1 MRVKSHT
8 FSPRAAQA
16 SDGTLSQDT
25 AAPDAFAPP
34 PVSQE
39 EAERLRIEDERTA
52 ASAKV
57 ECGICLEIVHEKPR
71 IGERRF
77 GLLSGCDH
85 PFCLGCIRD
94 WRDGGVVREAAEQ
107 TSGALEQ
114 ARKCPLCRTQS
125 HFTVPSTHWPRNAE
139 EKDAIIGEYRARM
152 DRIPCRNFDYGDGH
166 CPFGSS
172 CFYAHVYRDGT
183 RESHEIRKTTD
194 AEGNLKIVG
203 GARLSDWLDTKQGRR
218 AFR

>member
-1 MRVKSHT
+1 MY
-8 FSPRAAQA
+8 AAE
-16 SDGTLSQDT
+16 T
-25 AAPDAFAPP
+25 APVHDVFAPP

-39 EAERLRIEDERTA
+39 ETERLRLEDERAA

-57 ECGICLEIVHEKPR
+57 ECGICLEIVHEKQR
-71 IGERRF
+71 MADRRF
-77 GLLSGCDH
+77 GLLAGCDH

-94 WRDGGVVREAAEQ
+94 WRDGGVARDAAEH
-107 TSGALEQ
+107 TSGRLEQ

-125 HFTVPSTHWPRNAE
+125 HYTIPSTNWPRNQV
-139 EKDAIIGEYRARM
+139 EKDAIVEEYRTRM
-152 DRIPCRNFDYGDGH
+152 DGIPCRNFDYGDGH
-166 CPFGSS
+166 CPFGTS
-172 CFYAHVYRDGT
+172 CFYAHVYRDGV

-218 AFR
+218 ALR

>member
-77 GLLSGCDH
+77 GL
-85 PFCLGCIRD
+85 PFRLRPPFLP
-94 WRDGGVVREAAEQ
+94 RVHTR
-107 TSGALEQ
+107 L
-114 ARKCPLCRTQS
+114 ARR
-125 HFTVPSTHWPRNAE
+125 
-139 EKDAIIGEYRARM
+139 
-152 DRIPCRNFDYGDGH
+152 
-166 CPFGSS
+166 
-172 CFYAHVYRDGT
+172 
-183 RESHEIRKTTD
+183 
-194 AEGNLKIVG
+194 
-203 GARLSDWLDTKQGRR
+203 GRR
-218 AFR
+218 EGRRRANLRGAGTGEEVSAVPNAVAFHHPIHALAKKRGRKGRNYRRISSENGSDSVQKL

>member
-1 MRVKSHT
+1 MVQVGGGEVQPRVY
-8 FSPRAAQA
+8 AAE
-16 SDGTLSQDT
+16 T
-25 AAPDAFAPP
+25 APVHDVFAPP

-39 EAERLRIEDERTA
+39 ETERLRLEDERAA

-57 ECGICLEIVHEKPR
+57 ECGICLEIVHEKQR
-71 IGERRF
+71 MADRRF
-77 GLLSGCDH
+77 GLLAGCDH

-94 WRDGGVVREAAEQ
+94 WRDGGVARDAAEH
-107 TSGALEQ
+107 TSGRLEQ

-125 HFTVPSTHWPRNAE
+125 HYTIPSTNWPRNQT
-139 EKDAIIGEYRARM
+139 EKDAIVEEYRNRM
-152 DRIPCRNFDYGDGH
+152 DGIPCRNFDYGDGH

-172 CFYAHVYRDGT
+172 CFYAHVYRDGV

-218 AFR
+218 ALR